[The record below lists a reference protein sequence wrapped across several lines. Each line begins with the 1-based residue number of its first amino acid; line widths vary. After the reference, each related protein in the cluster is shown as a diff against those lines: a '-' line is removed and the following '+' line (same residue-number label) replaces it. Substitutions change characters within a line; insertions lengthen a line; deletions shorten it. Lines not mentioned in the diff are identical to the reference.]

1 MCQPYLAESIKRL
14 KELEM
19 AIRSGASGPGKVLR
33 TELRRLGKELAQANA
48 LLEHAASFHS
58 GWMRLLASTTG
69 GYNPQG
75 EPARREPIRR
85 VSIQG

>member
-1 MCQPYLAESIKRL
+1 MCQPYLAASIARL
-14 KELEM
+14 KELET
-19 AIRSGASGPGKVLR
+19 AVRSGENGHGKVLR
-33 TELRRLGKELAQANA
+33 TELRRLRKELAQANA

-58 GWMRLLASTTG
+58 GWMRLLASITG

-85 VSIQG
+85 ISIQG